1 MTKDEI
7 REILDAKLDPI
18 IKIVEDHETIL
29 RGYSK
34 RNGIVGDVNKFKWLT
49 SGGIFALFWKAY
61 DFVVGLK

>member
-29 RGYSK
+29 K
-34 RNGIVGDVNKFKWLT
+34 RTF
-49 SGGIFALFWKAY
+49 
-61 DFVVGLK
+61 